1 MTVKINM
8 HTVSITKA
16 DLDNIQ
22 DAHQVME
29 GGKGS
34 DKPLEFLEDSAFIKL
49 QPVVRRLAEYSLSE
63 LILATRK
70 WAEKL
75 KGEFKYPHVTETEG
89 ELVYQHCLMIAA
101 ARSFS
106 PVLAMPHSGQGFST
120 VEEWKLQHPAL
131 LKFEVTVGGLD
142 TEEEAEQLEGLVG
155 NERLKHLKALAMQ
168 KVHLEWRAPGSDK
181 WELYTVGANIPEGSA
196 GYRLEYEAGVNTA
209 GAAVKKRQFNFVVT
223 ETPRVMPEDIVI
235 IGKAESATQARVT
248 IVIKGVWCATSQAEK
263 FAATLS
269 KLCVDAV
276 PEAKSI
282 QDTELGGI
290 ALYNEPEVNM
300 DDFVQKAVDGTVKP
314 VTLPHVGLGQETAK
328 GAPSYNPAAA
338 TVLALTGKRV
348 LRKTHQVSQP
358 VEVGGELKDFPI
370 GDVVWDSDEFV
381 AFRREWSKATVRT
394 GVWGR
399 WCDDIMLP
407 ILKSAVKYDKV
418 VEEVQSL
425 QDEGKVEEANQKW
438 ENYPYR
444 FVPAGETQE
453 DGFYYFHRA
462 EVRIELAPMTME
474 TSTQLENLGSTPT
487 GGMFWE
493 LQNTFNV
500 L

>member
-1 MTVKINM
+1 MTVNYNLP
-8 HTVSITKA
+8 TVSISQN
-16 DLDNIQ
+16 DLENIQ
-22 DAHQVME
+22 EAHEGME
-29 GGKGS
+29 GTQPEKV
-34 DKPLEFLEDSAFIKL
+34 LEFLPEESFGKL
-49 QPVVRRLAEYSLSE
+49 DAVIQRLGELSLNE
-63 LILATRK
+63 LALLTRK

-75 KGEFKYPHVTETEG
+75 QHEYVYPHVTETAEG
-89 ELVYQHCLMIAA
+89 ELVYQHCLNLAA
-101 ARSFS
+101 VRSFS
-106 PVLAMPHSGQGFST
+106 PVLALPHSGQGFST
-120 VEEWKLQHPAL
+120 VQEWKIKHPAL

-142 TEEEAEQLEGLVG
+142 REEEAEEMEGLVG
-155 NERLKHLKALAMQ
+155 DERLKHLKALAAR
-168 KVHLEWRAPGSDK
+168 KVNLEWRAPGSQEWK
-181 WELYTVGANIPEGSA
+181 PYTVGALVPEGSA
-196 GYRLEYEAGVNTA
+196 GYRLEHDSGFTA
-209 GAAVKKRQFNFVVT
+209 GAAVNKRQFDFVVT
-223 ETPRVMPEDIVI
+223 EVPRVLPEDIVL

-248 IVIKGVWCATSQAEK
+248 IIIKGVWCAVSQAEK

-276 PEAKSI
+276 PEAHCI

-290 ALYNEPEVNM
+290 VLYAEPEVSM
-300 DDFVQKAVDGTVKP
+300 DDFVQKAVDGSLTP

-328 GAPSYNPAAA
+328 GASTYNPAAA

-348 LRKTHQVSQP
+348 LRKTHQVTQP
-358 VEVGGELKDFPI
+358 VEVRGELKDFPV

-381 AFRREWSKATVRT
+381 QFRRKWSKATVRT

-399 WCDDIMLP
+399 WVDEYMVD
-407 ILKSAVKYDKV
+407 ILKSAVKYQQM
-418 VEEVQSL
+418 EEKMGTQ
-425 QDEGKVEEANQKW
+425 EWEE
-438 ENYPYR
+438 YPYR
-444 FVPAGETQE
+444 FVKAGETEE
-453 DGFYYFHRA
+453 DGYYYFHRT